1 MLITFVKT
9 ILIIFEHLFS
19 HMILLRLFSESLRFA
34 WHAIVNNKLRTFLS
48 LLGVTIGILAVI
60 TVFTIVDSLEKNVR
74 DSINKLGSDVLYIQ
88 KWPWG
93 SSDGGEYKWWDF
105 MSRPEVEISEMRK
118 LSSKSQKSQ
127 AIAFMN
133 SANRT
138 LKFGNNSIEGVDV
151 SAVSYDW
158 KDIRSFDLISGRYF
172 TEQEIESGKNQVILG
187 SKVARALFNNYDCFG
202 ENIKIRGE
210 KAIVIGVFSPEGE
223 DITGNSLDN
232 SAVVP
237 VTFGQR
243 LMNKRRSNPTIIAKA
258 KLGVSNDEM
267 KDELSGIMR
276 SIRRLKPTMPN
287 NFAMNEISL
296 ISNQL
301 DGLFSVIGLAGWIIG
316 GFSILVGGFGIAN
329 IMFVSVKERTKLI
342 GIQKSLGA
350 KNSFILY
357 QFLFESVFL
366 CLIGGILGLLLVFA
380 LTLVINNF
388 SDFGIEL
395 SIENIILGL
404 SVSAIIGIVSG
415 IVPAL
420 SASKLDPVEAI
431 RR

>member
-1 MLITFVKT
+1 MLITFIQT
-9 ILIIFEHLFS
+9 ILFIFGYLFS
-19 HMILLRLFSESLRFA
+19 QMILFRLFSESLRFA
-34 WHAIVNNKLRTFLS
+34 WHALVNNKLRTFLS

-93 SSDGGEYKWWDF
+93 TSDGGEYKWWDF
-105 MSRPEVEISEMRK
+105 MSRPEVDISEMKK
-118 LSSKSQKSQ
+118 LSAKSKKAQ
-127 AIAFMN
+127 AIAFKN
-133 SANRT
+133 NATRT
-138 LKFGNNSIEGVDV
+138 LKFDNNSIEGVDV
-151 SAVSYDW
+151 FAVSYDW
-158 KDIRSFDLISGRYF
+158 KDIRSFDLINGRFF
-172 TEQEIESGKNQVILG
+172 TEQEIEGAKNQVVLG
-187 SKVARALFNNYDCFG
+187 SNVARALFNSYDVIG
-202 ENIKIRGE
+202 ETIKITGE
-210 KAIVIGVFSPEGE
+210 KVNVIGVFSTEGE
-223 DITGNSLDN
+223 SITGNSLDN
-232 SAVVP
+232 SAVLP

-243 LMNKRRSNPTIIAKA
+243 IMNKRRSDPTIIAKA
-258 KLGVSNDEM
+258 KEGVSNEEL

-276 SIRRLKPTMPN
+276 SIRRLKPSMPN

-366 CLIGGILGLLLVFA
+366 CLIGGILGLILVYS
-380 LTLVINNF
+380 LTVLINNF
-388 SDFGIEL
+388 SDFAITL
-395 SIENIILGL
+395 TVENILLGL

-420 SASKLDPVEAI
+420 SASRLDPVEAI

>member
-1 MLITFVKT
+1 
-9 ILIIFEHLFS
+9 
-19 HMILLRLFSESLRFA
+19 MILLRLFSESLRFA

-60 TVFTIVDSLEKNVR
+60 SVFTIVDSLERNVR

-93 SSDGGEYKWWDF
+93 PSEGGEYKWWDF
-105 MSRPEVEISEMRK
+105 MSRPEVDISEMRK
-118 LSSKSQKSQ
+118 LSAKSQKAQ

-133 SANRT
+133 SAKGT
-138 LKFGNNSIEGVDV
+138 LKNGNNSIEGVDV
-151 SAVSYDW
+151 FAVSYDW
-158 KDIRSFDLISGRYF
+158 KDIRNFDLTNGRYF
-172 TEQEIESGKNQVILG
+172 TEQEIESGKNQVIVG
-187 SKVARALFNNYDCFG
+187 SNVARALFNYSDSYG
-202 ENIKIRGE
+202 EIIKIKGE
-210 KAIVIGVFSPEGE
+210 KALVIGVFLAEGE

-243 LMNKRRSNPTIIAKA
+243 LMNKRRSDPTIIAKA
-258 KLGVSNDEM
+258 KVGVSNEEM

-366 CLIGGILGLLLVFA
+366 CLIGGVLGLLLVFI
-380 LTLVINNF
+380 LTVFINNF
-388 SDFGIEL
+388 SDFGIIL
-395 SIENIILGL
+395 TLENVLLGL
-404 SVSAIIGIVSG
+404 SVSAIIGIASG
-415 IVPAL
+415 IIPAL